1 MDSYATGCCNIG
13 IGQNALNFASF
24 TNTNFAHTAVGHNS
38 LRNTL
43 NTTGNTAIGTQSLFS
58 NTTASCNTAVGYLAA
73 CSNTTGSN
81 NSVLGSNAQTG
92 NFSCSVILGACA
104 TATGNNQF
112 VVGGTG
118 AFNAGTVTT
127 ESNSSTKVWNVVING
142 VAHKILLA

>member
-1 MDSYATGCCNIG
+1 MTTGSENIFIGTLAGCSSSTANFNIG
-13 IGQNALNFASF
+13 IGTCVMPTS
-24 TNTNFAHTAVGHNS
+24 
-38 LRNTL
+38 
-43 NTTGNTAIGTQSLFS
+43 TGGSNIAIGPQSLFS
-58 NTTASCNTAVGYLAA
+58 NTTASCNSAVGFNSA

>member
-1 MDSYATGCCNIG
+1 VGSDN
-13 IGQNALNFASF
+13 
-24 TNTNFAHTAVGHNS
+24 TAVGRNALLSNTNSRNSAFGCDS
-38 LRNTL
+38 LRTNSS
-43 NTTGNTAIGTQSLFS
+43 GGFNTAIGTQSLFS

-81 NSVLGSNAQTG
+81 NSVLGANAQTG